1 MSHNNE
7 SNKPV
12 EPDGSPGEQ
21 AGEND
26 AMKHFKKFGLSL
38 FEQCTFANQ
47 NVIPISLF
55 ADPDLDGLTAMR
67 ALARAIK
74 MAYNNLDVACY
85 HLPNG
90 KHSTANALDD
100 FISMQQRAHGVFVFI
115 DIVPTDE
122 GNSHM
127 ELPTCLDKSQVFLI
141 DHHPKSV
148 LGGRLKENW
157 HICDSHGFASSGMIY
172 HMLDQILKIHSFVV
186 IEAWQQK
193 WRKYLSIANYTDLG
207 YKSNVIEKKDDSRI
221 RLLGHVATHDAE
233 MVSKADDRP
242 RYASCNEPMA
252 LAVKYKL
259 FAWEQITNDIHV
271 DRGSGEVFRMDAKFT
286 EASPSDF
293 ECNPPNADAIEYA
306 FQLCMEVYKSP
317 LSWKKVN
324 AEMQDTTLVDTDKA
338 YTIATCKDVPFKLIS
353 ALSSPFLNPYLI
365 QAIVDTAILP
375 FQMYMVKGQP
385 NSEFNNMNPE
395 YADLVVKNNEP
406 YVKERHIWLLYL
418 EIENKAANIR
428 KLGGTWSCID
438 FASQYTG
445 QGHVYAAGCGGLSI
459 KLEND
464 QWSIGKEVK

>member
-1 MSHNNE
+1 
-7 SNKPV
+7 
-12 EPDGSPGEQ
+12 
-21 AGEND
+21 
-26 AMKHFKKFGLSL
+26 
-38 FEQCTFANQ
+38 
-47 NVIPISLF
+47 
-55 ADPDLDGLTAMR
+55 
-67 ALARAIK
+67 
-74 MAYNNLDVACY
+74 
-85 HLPNG
+85 
-90 KHSTANALDD
+90 
-100 FISMQQRAHGVFVFI
+100 VFI
-115 DIVPTDE
+115 DIAPMDK

-127 ELPTCLDKSQVFLI
+127 ELPECLRESQVFVI
-141 DHHPKSV
+141 DHHANSISGAHLPTE
-148 LGGRLKENW
+148 L
-157 HICDSHGFASSGMIY
+157 HICESRGFASSGMIY
-172 HMLDQILKIHSFVV
+172 HMLDQLVKIPELPIHT
-186 IEAWQQK
+186 AWQEK

-207 YKSNVIEKKDDSRI
+207 YKSNVVVEKKDDSRI
-221 RLLGHVATHDAE
+221 RLLGHVATAVVE
-233 MVSKADDRP
+233 MGSKADDGP
-242 RYASCNEPMA
+242 RYASRNEPMA

-259 FAWEQITNDIHV
+259 FAWEQIRNDIHV

-375 FQMYMVKGQP
+375 FQMYMVKGQR